1 MNKLRFQQKWKNVGL
16 KVLINN
22 ISFHYFI
29 KLLLKSLRYFL
40 VLLGHSACLISLII
54 FGFIIKVIEI
64 LSLIEENVSVFVYFH
79 FKIIR
84 WFLITSKSLF
94 LNFGIVDLFDKII
107 VKLIP
112 FLTFLYKGII
122 MTSICCTCM
131 YDRSS

>member
-29 KLLLKSLRYFL
+29 KLLLNYFL
-40 VLLGHSACLISLII
+40 VLLGHSAYLISLVI

-64 LSLIEENVSVFVYFH
+64 LSLIEENVSVFVFFH
-79 FKIIR
+79 FKIVR

-112 FLTFLYKGII
+112 FLAFFYKGII